1 MLPRILDLPRRL
13 AYCKLCV
20 VQAMCGCGD
29 DAVSGSADSDGEL
42 AALEAM
48 TRVLVRVAWSSAHS
62 APSGVTFSQFRA
74 LLALHELGTLP
85 SSRLAAAL
93 EVNASSITRLADRL
107 ELRGYL
113 RRGQVAGNR
122 GFVTLELTA
131 AGQEVVAEVLDRR

>member
-1 MLPRILDLPRRL
+1 
-13 AYCKLCV
+13 
-20 VQAMCGCGD
+20 
-29 DAVSGSADSDGEL
+29 
-42 AALEAM
+42 M

-62 APSGVTFSQFRA
+62 APSSVTFSQFRV

-122 GFVTLELTA
+122 GFVTLELTE
-131 AGQEVVAEVLDRR
+131 AGQDVVAEVLDRRHEALRAVLDELPRGWRQRLADDARRFTAAASTAGIGQFNGSWPL